1 MLANTLIHAAFV
13 HFSDFHFSDILQ
25 RSDKHCNLKSA
36 DTNHLK
42 HKRYKKVKT
51 YENESEDEKD
61 GLCSS
66 ESFDEESDSDEEFLI
81 SSRKQKKNVK
91 LKNTITNRKKNLQ
104 KDADIQNVDKNLK
117 SSCSMTKTV
126 NPFVDDNA
134 AVEIDKQAMPLKS
147 SEDIPKSL
155 APAIPVIKKSPLK
168 LTDNISKTQSKSDFA
183 SEKLLMPKSS
193 KAIQISKNSSN
204 ILDGDKDLLLL
215 TSNNDLH
222 KTTAKVAN
230 VIKESPIRLTKS
242 APKSKTRTS
251 FIADNGNAS
260 KQNEICNTSPAN
272 AKTNK
277 DELSIQSVES
287 TVKTPLHDAS
297 VSRFVRKLK
306 LMHR

>member
-1 MLANTLIHAAFV
+1 MLANTLIHAAFI
-13 HFSDFHFSDILQ
+13 F
-25 RSDKHCNLKSA
+25 SDKHCRLKSA
-36 DTNHLK
+36 DANQLK
-42 HKRYKKVKT
+42 HTRYKKLKT

-66 ESFDEESDSDEEFLI
+66 SESFDKESDSDEEFLI

-183 SEKLLMPKSS
+183 SEKLLMPKIS
-193 KAIQISKNSSN
+193 KEIQISKNSSN

-251 FIADNGNAS
+251 FIADNGKAS
-260 KQNEICNTSPAN
+260 KQNEICNISPAN

-287 TVKTPLHDAS
+287 TVKKPLHDAS